1 MDMKQFE
8 LDEFVCNLTLCSF
21 IRRLREAMPSTDI
34 PTEIS
39 GTCVRIPLNYDY
51 ELSLAI
57 PTDANNF
64 RLHGPN
70 QFKGLP
76 TTAETAL
83 FKRGKM
89 IYEDDMGYDIFCP
102 QWGAEASPENIKAI
116 IDEIERLKKL
126 IEQKTTTEV
135 KAAQE
140 PALEGKS

>member
-1 MDMKQFE
+1 MDFE
-8 LDEFVCNLTLCSF
+8 LDTFVCNLTLCSF

-57 PTDANNF
+57 PIDANNF
-64 RLHGPN
+64 CLHGPN

-83 FKRGKM
+83 FKGGKM
-89 IYEDDMGYDIFCP
+89 FYDNDMGYDGFCP
-102 QWGAEASPENIKAI
+102 RWGAEASPENIKAI
-116 IDEIERLKKL
+116 IHEIERLKMFIK
-126 IEQKTTTEV
+126 QKHTTEV
-135 KAAQE
+135 KAEQE
-140 PALEGKS
+140 PALEGES